1 MHLVKRLKNKEES
14 ALKELMNLFGDY
26 LLRTAY
32 LLVKDKHLAEEM
44 VQDTFITAY
53 QKIHQ
58 LDEEEKLKSW
68 LTSITVNRCKMQKRK
83 WSFKRILLNFEFA
96 ERVTEDEQIEGPEA
110 QLLLDFQN
118 QSLSESIQKLD
129 YKYREVIILY
139 YFNELKISEI
149 AVLLAIA
156 ESTVKTRLKRGR
168 SNLKDIFEKG
178 EDESAT
184 QRKTSG

>member
-1 MHLVKRLKNKEES
+1 MHLVERLKNKEES
-14 ALKELMNLFGDY
+14 ALKELMNFYGDY

-32 LLVKDKHLAEEM
+32 LLVKDNHLAEEI
-44 VQDTFITAY
+44 VQDSFITAY

-68 LTSITVNRCKMQKRK
+68 LTSITVNRCKMQMRK

-96 ERVTEDEQIEGPEA
+96 ERVTEDEVTDGPEA

-129 YKYREVIILY
+129 YEYREVIILY
-139 YFNELKISEI
+139 YFNEMKISEI

-168 SNLKDIFEKG
+168 SYLKDIIEKG

>member
-1 MHLVKRLKNKEES
+1 MHLVERLKNKEES
-14 ALKELMNLFGDY
+14 ALNEVMNFYGDY

-32 LLVKDKHLAEEM
+32 LLVKDDHLAEEV

-58 LDEEEKLKSW
+58 LDEEDKLKSW
-68 LTSITVNRCKMQKRK
+68 LTSIAVNRCKMHMRK

-96 ERVTEDEQIEGPEA
+96 ERVTEDEQTEGPEA
-110 QLLLDFQN
+110 QLLLDFHN
-118 QSLSESIQKLD
+118 KSLSKSIQKLD

-139 YFNELKISEI
+139 YFNEMKISEI
-149 AVLLAIA
+149 AVLLVIA

-168 SNLKDIFEKG
+168 TYLKDIIEKG
-178 EDESAT
+178 EDESAI

>member
-1 MHLVKRLKNKEES
+1 MNRLKNKEES
-14 ALKELMNLFGDY
+14 ALKELMNVYGDY

-32 LLVKDKHLAEEM
+32 LLVKDKQLAEEV

-58 LDEEEKLKSW
+58 LDEEDKLKSW
-68 LTSITVNRCKMQKRK
+68 LTTITVNLCKMQMRK
-83 WSFKRILLNFEFA
+83 WSFKSILSNFEFA
-96 ERVTEDEQIEGPEA
+96 ERVTESEQADGPEA

-139 YFNELKISEI
+139 YFNEMKISEM
-149 AVLLAIA
+149 AMVLAIA
-156 ESTVKTRLKRGR
+156 ENTVKTRLKRGR
-168 SNLKDIFEKG
+168 SYLKEIIEKG

>member
-1 MHLVKRLKNKEES
+1 MERLKNKEES
-14 ALKELMNLFGDY
+14 ALKDLMILYGDY
-26 LLRTAY
+26 LLRTSY
-32 LLVKDKHLAEEM
+32 FLVKDNHLAEEI

-58 LDEEEKLKSW
+58 LDDVEKLKSW
-68 LTSITVNRCKMQKRK
+68 LTSITVNRCKMQMRK
-83 WSFKRILLNFEFA
+83 WSFRRILLNFEFA
-96 ERVTEDEQIEGPEA
+96 ERVTEDEQTEGPEA
-110 QLLLDFQN
+110 QLLLDLQN
-118 QSLSESIQKLD
+118 QSLSESIQVLD

-139 YFNELKISEI
+139 YFNEMKISEI
-149 AVLLAIA
+149 ALLLHTA

-168 SNLKDIFEKG
+168 IHLKEIIKKG

>member
-1 MHLVKRLKNKEES
+1 MERMKNKEES
-14 ALKELMNLFGDY
+14 VLKELMILYGDY

-32 LLVKDKHLAEEM
+32 LLVKDNHLAEEI

-58 LDEEEKLKSW
+58 LDDEEKLKSW
-68 LTSITVNRCKMQKRK
+68 LTSITVNRCKMQMRK
-83 WSFKRILLNFEFA
+83 WSFRRILLNFEFA
-96 ERVTEDEQIEGPEA
+96 ERVTEVEQTEGPEA

-139 YFNELKISEI
+139 YFNEMKISEI
-149 AVLLAIA
+149 AMLLHTA

-168 SNLKDIFEKG
+168 IHLKEIIEKG
-178 EDESAT
+178 EDDSAT
-184 QRKTSG
+184 QRKTGG